1 MQKLYTFV
9 AVYVLILNICADMS
23 GVSSVNDSPVV
34 IYE

>member
-23 GVSSVNDSPVV
+23 GVSSVNDGLW
-34 IYE
+34 